1 MVGGLVLSLSSP
13 GCVVGCSVDVLVDE
27 LAGVVVLSTISSVLP
42 LGSVDD
48 SIVVGFSLA
57 LVVVSLISGDFV
69 VGGLV
74 LSLSSPGFVV
84 GCSVDVLVD
93 ELAGVV
99 VLSTI
104 SSVLPLG
111 SVDDSIVVGFSLA
124 LVVVSLISG
133 DFVVGG
139 LVLSRSSPGFVVG
152 CSVDELVDELA
163 GVVVL
168 STISSVL
175 PLGSVDDSIV
185 VGFSLALV
193 VVSLISGDFVVGGLV
208 LSLSS
213 DGFVVGCSVDELV
226 DELAG
231 VVVLS
236 TISSVLPLGSVDD
249 SLTVVGF
256 SLALVVVS
264 LISGDFVVG
273 GLVLSLSSDGF
284 VVGCSVDEL
293 VDELAGV
300 VVLSTISSVLP
311 LGSVDDSLT
320 VVGFSLAL
328 VVVSLISGDFV
339 VGGLVLSLSSPGF
352 VVGCSVDVLVDE
364 LAGVVVLSTIS
375 SVLPLGSV
383 DDSIVVGFSLA
394 LVVVSLISGDF
405 VVGGLVLSLSSDGF
419 VVGCSVDELV
429 DELAG
434 VVVLSTISS
443 VLPLGSVDDSLTVVG
458 FSLALVVVSLISGDF
473 VVGGLVLS
481 LSSPGFVVGCSVDKL
496 VDELAGVVVLLTI
509 SSVLP
514 LGSVDDSIVV
524 GFSLGL
530 VVVSAIN
537 KK

>member
-1 MVGGLVLSLSSP
+1 M
-13 GCVVGCSVDVLVDE
+13 
-27 LAGVVVLSTISSVLP
+27 
-42 LGSVDD
+42 
-48 SIVVGFSLA
+48 
-57 LVVVSLISGDFV
+57 
-69 VGGLV
+69 
-74 LSLSSPGFVV
+74 
-84 GCSVDVLVD
+84 
-93 ELAGVV
+93 
-99 VLSTI
+99 
-104 SSVLPLG
+104 
-111 SVDDSIVVGFSLA
+111 
-124 LVVVSLISG
+124 
-133 DFVVGG
+133 
-139 LVLSRSSPGFVVG
+139 
-152 CSVDELVDELA
+152 
-163 GVVVL
+163 
-168 STISSVL
+168 
-175 PLGSVDDSIV
+175 
-185 VGFSLALV
+185 
-193 VVSLISGDFVVGGLV
+193 
-208 LSLSS
+208 
-213 DGFVVGCSVDELV
+213 
-226 DELAG
+226 
-231 VVVLS
+231 
-236 TISSVLPLGSVDD
+236 
-249 SLTVVGF
+249 
-256 SLALVVVS
+256 
-264 LISGDFVVG
+264 
-273 GLVLSLSSDGF
+273 
-284 VVGCSVDEL
+284 DEL

-394 LVVVSLISGDF
+394 LVEVSLISGDF

-443 VLPLGSVDDSLTVVG
+443 VLPLGSVDDSIVVG

-481 LSSPGFVVGCSVDKL
+481 LSSEGFVVGCSVDEL
-496 VDELAGVVVLLTI
+496 VDKLAGVVVLSTISSVLPLGSVDDSIVVGFSLALVVVSLISGDFVVGGLVLSLSSEGFVVGCSVDELVDKLAGVVVLSTI

>member
-1 MVGGLVLSLSSP
+1 M
-13 GCVVGCSVDVLVDE
+13 
-27 LAGVVVLSTISSVLP
+27 
-42 LGSVDD
+42 
-48 SIVVGFSLA
+48 
-57 LVVVSLISGDFV
+57 
-69 VGGLV
+69 
-74 LSLSSPGFVV
+74 
-84 GCSVDVLVD
+84 
-93 ELAGVV
+93 
-99 VLSTI
+99 
-104 SSVLPLG
+104 
-111 SVDDSIVVGFSLA
+111 
-124 LVVVSLISG
+124 
-133 DFVVGG
+133 
-139 LVLSRSSPGFVVG
+139 
-152 CSVDELVDELA
+152 
-163 GVVVL
+163 
-168 STISSVL
+168 
-175 PLGSVDDSIV
+175 
-185 VGFSLALV
+185 
-193 VVSLISGDFVVGGLV
+193 
-208 LSLSS
+208 
-213 DGFVVGCSVDELV
+213 
-226 DELAG
+226 
-231 VVVLS
+231 
-236 TISSVLPLGSVDD
+236 
-249 SLTVVGF
+249 
-256 SLALVVVS
+256 
-264 LISGDFVVG
+264 
-273 GLVLSLSSDGF
+273 
-284 VVGCSVDEL
+284 DEL

-394 LVVVSLISGDF
+394 LVEVSLISGDFVVGGLVLSLSSDGFVVGCSVDELVDELAGVVVLSTISSVLPLGSVDDSIVVGFLLALVVVSLISGDF

-481 LSSPGFVVGCSVDKL
+481 LSSPGFVVGCSVDEL
-496 VDELAGVVVLLTI
+496 VDELAGVVVLSTI

-514 LGSVDDSIVV
+514 LGSVDDSLTVV
-524 GFSLGL
+524 GFSLAL
-530 VVVSAIN
+530 VVVSLISGDFVVGGLVLSLSSPGFVVGCSVDELVDELAGVVLEISGIFSVLALEAVVVDT
-537 KK
+537 